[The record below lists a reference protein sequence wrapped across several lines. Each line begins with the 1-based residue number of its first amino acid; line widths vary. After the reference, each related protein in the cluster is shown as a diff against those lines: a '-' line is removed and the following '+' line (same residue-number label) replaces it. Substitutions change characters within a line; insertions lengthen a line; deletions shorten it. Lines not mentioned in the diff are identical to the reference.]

1 MCTCSEGDA
10 QLICTDSS
18 AAAEQQQHAR
28 STLYLAAPAVSLHLQ
43 SWDRYREMELAA
55 NKQLAVT
62 DAGDLLEYETLV
74 SRLLPPNVKIDNELY
89 EVGQHPG

>member
-1 MCTCSEGDA
+1 
-10 QLICTDSS
+10 
-18 AAAEQQQHAR
+18 
-28 STLYLAAPAVSLHLQ
+28 
-43 SWDRYREMELAA
+43 MELAA

>member
-1 MCTCSEGDA
+1 M
-10 QLICTDSS
+10 
-18 AAAEQQQHAR
+18 HAR
-28 STLYLAAPAVSLHLQ
+28 LFTSQHPRSSLHLQ